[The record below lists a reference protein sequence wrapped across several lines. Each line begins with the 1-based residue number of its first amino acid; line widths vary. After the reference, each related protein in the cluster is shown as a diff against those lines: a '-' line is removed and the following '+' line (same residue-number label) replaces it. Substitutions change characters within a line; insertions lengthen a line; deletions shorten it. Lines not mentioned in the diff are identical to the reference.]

1 MAEIVGLAA
10 GLLSLSFQVYGGIS
24 SYVNAVRGR
33 KEDLIVVLTQVE
45 DLRRCL
51 ETIHN
56 TVPGLEA
63 RNVAAHAAVKAAL
76 ILCEAEMKALKN
88 LHDQLVSSPVQA
100 NGLKALLKNR
110 KKSFTFPFHQPNISK
125 LQQRLQSANL
135 TLQTAINTV
144 QICVMSSIN
153 TTVSGLAADSVIS
166 NGIVSRMKTALDSSS
181 GAVSCVRQ
189 DLINH
194 IPQTDKALR
203 DLNMSLARSVPVIRD
218 DAARILYNTDQLGAG
233 LAMIEGTSHAIL
245 SKASANE
252 DNLRAVAQQMQ
263 QLQNM
268 LVMKDSDLGILRQSA
283 VNTFTGSGLQGDG
296 WRQVPRNMELTDR
309 VLRLCSHIDVRE
321 HAVDV
326 SEETII
332 DDLAAI
338 IHEVLNQA
346 QDRESRRDMRRL
358 YGLLTSSQNLSI
370 NQEVMGYSKP
380 VGQVM
385 NFALRWQK
393 YLLGN
398 NTLTVTTKRAGDG
411 TFVSIPRFC
420 VNRVLP
426 RGSPVFLAIQSGE
439 LEELRRLLHSGNAS
453 LRDHDED
460 GNSLLALA
468 VIGWRPDICRFLL
481 QHGANVEIYR
491 YEQQW
496 ENHPTERLP
505 LMHISWG
512 VTYCDTFIAS
522 HWALNTE
529 CYKLLLDAG
538 ADPNDETTHSP
549 SPFFQSPVD
558 GQECVSALMQLMLD
572 RGNYFVNPS
581 TRTEQDMTPL
591 LYMCDEFGHNNCQAD
606 MKTFIVTAS
615 LLLSRGAT
623 ISETDADKRTC
634 LHLCLESITCLWKY
648 QGQQEALIFL
658 IKRGA
663 DVLAKDRFGVTVSH
677 SAVWNV
683 STDYYAWREPIGS
696 YTCDLWDFALSA
708 CGYDMAAVRG
718 NRPFGVR
725 YTEHYTKQHF
735 RALWRGQEHLC
746 PYPQE
751 LEVQQTDA
759 QGEKPEIHCQK
770 WDWERIRKSELDLVQ
785 TEDPSKPA
793 NPNIDLR
800 HCDASNAQFRDKPL
814 NDDAI
819 MTASTT
825 SDTELLTEHFGY
837 PPVSLLDDIINS
849 VNILAERALNSVEQG
864 LLYAPPEKLGFKIPK
879 NSDPDA
885 ALDPAEQAKNEVEAG
900 THQLETLLCASI
912 DRNFDK
918 LEIYVLRNILCVK
931 PVDIRNWIRLSHY
944 DGLDFSS
951 LSITETS
958 NGEGTSTTSTDKP
971 TLGSIGQLRR
981 KLRESMRLN
990 ALLHAEQEKNAR
1002 LLADLRALVG
1012 TRDDKVKDEDTSTT
1026 EEDRNVGPMAFLRN
1040 GVAQLKDAGADTPL
1054 STTTAFT
1061 LSQLQALRALS
1072 TSLRTMAP
1080 HLKPAEDA
1088 AESAA
1093 DSSSKSWRRE
1103 RLEYV
1108 EGATRRHLENVQ
1120 GLELGKDGEVR
1131 DGEWQAEGRNL
1142 GNGELEGLEKVV
1154 SMLGGEAGAQAS
1166 RDDGEHMDES

>member
-24 SYVNAVRGR
+24 SYFNAVRGR
-33 KEDLIVVLTQVE
+33 KEDLIVVSTQVE

-51 ETIHN
+51 ETIRD
-56 TVPGLEA
+56 TIPGLEA
-63 RNVAAHAAVKAAL
+63 RDVAAHAAVKAAL
-76 ILCEAEMKALKN
+76 ISCEAEMKALKN
-88 LHDQLVSSPVQA
+88 LHDQLPEEKLYLPFSSA
-100 NGLKALLKNR
+100 KHFKATAKVAKR
-110 KKSFTFPFHQPNISK
+110 K
-125 LQQRLQSANL
+125 LDA
-135 TLQTAINTV
+135 
-144 QICVMSSIN
+144 
-153 TTVSGLAADSVIS
+153 S
-166 NGIVSRMKTALDSSS
+166 NGDQYAPGFSRMKTALDSSS
-181 GAVSCVRQ
+181 GAVSSVRQ

-233 LAMIEGTSHAIL
+233 LATIEGTSHAIL

-268 LVMKDSDLGILRQSA
+268 LVMKDSDLGILRQST

-338 IHEVLNQA
+338 IHEFDSAEEQF
-346 QDRESRRDMRRL
+346 
-358 YGLLTSSQNLSI
+358 
-370 NQEVMGYSKP
+370 
-380 VGQVM
+380 
-385 NFALRWQK
+385 FAK
-393 YLLGN
+393 ISC
-398 NTLTVTTKRAGDG
+398 TTTHTVRQM
-411 TFVSIPRFC
+411 FSMV
-420 VNRVLP
+420 
-426 RGSPVFLAIQSGE
+426 
-439 LEELRRLLHSGNAS
+439 
-453 LRDHDED
+453 
-460 GNSLLALA
+460 LA

-481 QHGANVEIYR
+481 QHGADVEIYR

-496 ENHPTERLP
+496 ENHPNERLP

-512 VTYCDTFIAS
+512 ITYCDTFIAS

-549 SPFFQSPVD
+549 SPFFQSLVD
-558 GQECVSALMQLMLD
+558 GQECVSALIQLMLD

-591 LYMCDEFGHNNCQAD
+591 LYVD
-606 MKTFIVTAS
+606 S
-615 LLLSRGAT
+615 LIALVPRRNHFRNRCRQEDVLTTLSG
-623 ISETDADKRTC
+623 KY
-634 LHLCLESITCLWKY
+634 HL
-648 QGQQEALIFL
+648 
-658 IKRGA
+658 GA

-696 YTCDLWDFALSA
+696 YTCDLWDSALSA

-751 LEVQQTDA
+751 LQVQQTDA
-759 QGEKPEIHCQK
+759 QGEKPGIHCQK
-770 WDWERIRKSELDLVQ
+770 WDWERIRKVPCG
-785 TEDPSKPA
+785 DPRCDDCTPCTDPDCERFRARPGPA
-793 NPNIDLR
+793 S
-800 HCDASNAQFRDKPL
+800 SN
-814 NDDAI
+814 
-819 MTASTT
+819 

-864 LLYAPPEKLGFKIPK
+864 LLNAPPEKLGFKIPK
-879 NSDPDA
+879 NSDPDD

-1154 SMLGGEAGAQAS
+1154 SMLGGEAGAQTS

>member
-10 GLLSLSFQVYGGIS
+10 GLLSFSFQVYGGIS

-33 KEDLIVVLTQVE
+33 KEHLIVVSTHVE

-51 ETIHN
+51 EAIRDII
-56 TVPGLEA
+56 PGLEA

-76 ILCEAEMKALKN
+76 ISCEAEMKALKN
-88 LHDQLVSSPVQA
+88 LHDQLPEEKLYLSFSSA
-100 NGLKALLKNR
+100 KHFKATAKVAKR
-110 KKSFTFPFHQPNISK
+110 K
-125 LQQRLQSANL
+125 LDA
-135 TLQTAINTV
+135 
-144 QICVMSSIN
+144 
-153 TTVSGLAADSVIS
+153 S
-166 NGIVSRMKTALDSSS
+166 NGHQYAPD
-181 GAVSCVRQ
+181 
-189 DLINH
+189 
-194 IPQTDKALR
+194 TDKALR

-218 DAARILYNTDQLGAG
+218 DAARILYNTAQLGAG
-233 LAMIEGTSHAIL
+233 LATIEDTSHAIL
-245 SKASANE
+245 SKVNANE
-252 DNLRAVAQQMQ
+252 DNLRTVAQQMQ
-263 QLQNM
+263 QLQNL
-268 LVMKDSDLGILRQSA
+268 LVTKDSDLGILRQSA

-296 WRQVPRNMELTDR
+296 WRQVPRNIELTDR
-309 VLRLCSHIDVRE
+309 VLRLCSHIDIRE
-321 HAVDV
+321 QAVDV
-326 SEETII
+326 SEVETVI

-346 QDRESRRDMRRL
+346 EDRESRRDMRKL
-358 YGLLTSSQNLSI
+358 HGLLTSSQKLSI
-370 NQEVMGYSKP
+370 NQEVMGYNKP

-393 YLLGN
+393 YLLDN
-398 NTLTVTTKRAGDG
+398 NTLTVTTKRRKFDSAEEQFFAKISCTTTHTLRQMFSMVVSQQSGRDG
-411 TFVSIPRFC
+411 TFVSIPRLC

-426 RGSPVFLAIQSGE
+426 RGSPVFRAIQSGE

-481 QHGANVEIYR
+481 QHGADVEIYR

-496 ENHPTERLP
+496 ENHPKERLP

-538 ADPNDETTHSP
+538 ADPNDETTHSA
-549 SPFFQSPVD
+549 SPFFQSLVD

-581 TRTEQDMTPL
+581 TKTEQDMTPL
-591 LYMCDEFGHNNCQAD
+591 LYMCDEFGHDNCQD
-606 MKTFIVTAS
+606 NMTTFITTVS
-615 LLLSRGAT
+615 LLLSRGAS

-648 QGQQEALIFL
+648 QGQQEVLIFL
-658 IKRGA
+658 IKSGA

-696 YTCDLWDFALSA
+696 YTCDLWDSALSA
-708 CGYDMAAVRG
+708 CGYDMTTVRG

-735 RALWRGQEHLC
+735 RDLWRGQEHLC

-751 LEVQQTDA
+751 LEVPQTDPQVRA
-759 QGEKPEIHCQK
+759 RPV
-770 WDWERIRKSELDLVQ
+770 L
-785 TEDPSKPA
+785 
-793 NPNIDLR
+793 
-800 HCDASNAQFRDKPL
+800 
-814 NDDAI
+814 
-819 MTASTT
+819 ASTN

-864 LLYAPPEKLGFKIPK
+864 LLNAPPEKLGFKTPK
-879 NSDPDA
+879 NSDPDD

-1026 EEDRNVGPMAFLRN
+1026 EEDKNVGPMAFLRN
-1040 GVAQLKDAGADTPL
+1040 GVAQLRDAGADTPL

-1093 DSSSKSWRRE
+1093 DNGSKSWRRE

-1154 SMLGGEAGAQAS
+1154 SMLGGEAGAQTS